1 MVVPIC
7 SKLRGY
13 MGKEHPLKI
22 KIRQK
27 FNENMDE
34 IFSHSWLKSLSLS
47 RKCYMVEWLGV
58 KNDMRYSY

>member
-34 IFSHSWLKSLSLS
+34 ILAIRGLNLWASLVHAIWSS
-47 RKCYMVEWLGV
+47 
-58 KNDMRYSY
+58 D